1 MSERPYWFPV
11 LCDAA
16 YFARLR
22 KDYPEK
28 SHMSDDELHEYFNH
42 GLKYQN
48 LWDHV
53 GDAYSDYEPLADSY
67 LEVLSELNSLV
78 AKLER
83 GAYIKSDLAKAKAVI
98 AKAEG
103 KK

>member
-16 YFARLR
+16 YFAELR

-28 SHMSDDELHEYFNH
+28 AHLSDEELHDYFND

-53 GDAYSDYEPLADSY
+53 GDAYGDYEPLADSY
-67 LEVLSELNSLV
+67 LEL
-78 AKLER
+78 LEALKDAR
-83 GAYIKSDLAKAKAVI
+83 YALYGSGAGNPKIDAAI

-103 KK
+103 RS